1 MESIYINY
9 SDLCEFLFLSK
20 ENRNMQNLLKFVGEK
35 YNIDIDES
43 HIKIIKNFYKTFSLK
58 YAESTRCK
66 VKFTVKYG
74 EKWMKS
80 KLELKTPIT
89 KASTITTSTVDLDP
103 SISSASNL
111 HTSTATA
118 NVSAT
123 SNVRPPK
130 QFIELSERSKR
141 RKTKELVDT
150 HSSGELQQSY
160 VRSLRTSIRYPG
172 KKIVTA
178 LETASSRRANRLVS
192 NISTPQ
198 E

>member
-80 KLELKTPIT
+80 KLEFKKTNY
-89 KASTITTSTVDLDP
+89 KSFY
-103 SISSASNL
+103 NYYEYCGF
-111 HTSTATA
+111 
-118 NVSAT
+118 
-123 SNVRPPK
+123 RP
-130 QFIELSERSKR
+130 F
-141 RKTKELVDT
+141 
-150 HSSGELQQSY
+150 
-160 VRSLRTSIRYPG
+160 
-172 KKIVTA
+172 
-178 LETASSRRANRLVS
+178 
-192 NISTPQ
+192 NI
-198 E
+198 

>member
-1 MESIYINY
+1 M
-9 SDLCEFLFLSK
+9 
-20 ENRNMQNLLKFVGEK
+20 
-35 YNIDIDES
+35 
-43 HIKIIKNFYKTFSLK
+43 
-58 YAESTRCK
+58 
-66 VKFTVKYG
+66 
-74 EKWMKS
+74 
-80 KLELKTPIT
+80 
-89 KASTITTSTVDLDP
+89 DLDP

-160 VRSLRTSIRYPG
+160 VRSLRTSIRYPA

-178 LETASSRRANRLVS
+178 LETASPRRANRLVS

-198 E
+198 EQKC